1 MDASLV
7 DVARRPLL
15 MQILCDCIPHSM
27 HPRSKLSCFLRLR
40 ATCRA
45 TIQAVSSPLR
55 TRVRLLLRHPVQE
68 VRDAATRI
76 TDSGFLFQLLL
87 CGGRPAREIFL
98 MMDSTTGIPLD
109 MTQTYWDKRQRL
121 RLETGWKIDSQLVLR
136 L

>member
-55 TRVRLLLRHPVQE
+55 TRVRLLLRHPVKE

-98 MMDSTTGIPLD
+98 RMDKPRGIPLG
-109 MTQTYWDKRQRL
+109 MTQTYWDKRQQL
-121 RLETGWKIDSQLVLR
+121 GLKTGWKIDGQLVLQ